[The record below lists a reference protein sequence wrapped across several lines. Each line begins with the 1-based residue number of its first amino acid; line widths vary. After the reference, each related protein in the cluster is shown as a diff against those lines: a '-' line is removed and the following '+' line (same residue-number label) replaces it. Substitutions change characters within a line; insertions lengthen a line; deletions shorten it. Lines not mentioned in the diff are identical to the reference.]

1 MSPKLREQ
9 EREAGEC
16 WPCSARA
23 DYPLWPDSSLT
34 WIRLTA
40 QLTQLSRRQHSR
52 DTSFF
57 KGNTMFTSRASSLCV
72 VLISSRLNF
81 NARMSLLTKRCVK
94 RAWVAMVAVVGGG
107 VWVGGGWDLTLRS
120 RGGGA
125 DLFACV
131 TL

>member
-40 QLTQLSRRQHSR
+40 QLTQLSDDSR
-52 DTSFF
+52 VET
-57 KGNTMFTSRASSLCV
+57 RVSLKEILCLPLLPHPS
-72 VLISSRLNF
+72 VLS
-81 NARMSLLTKRCVK
+81 
-94 RAWVAMVAVVGGG
+94 
-107 VWVGGGWDLTLRS
+107 
-120 RGGGA
+120 
-125 DLFACV
+125 
-131 TL
+131 